1 MKFHLYY
8 VFIILAQIQSDFMAN
23 RQNFKLN
30 CSSKVDIKV
39 HKNLYYK

>member
-1 MKFHLYY
+1 MTFHLYY

-30 CSSKVDIKV
+30 CSSKLHVKV
-39 HKNLYYK
+39 QKNLYYK